1 MGHIIMKV
9 PPIAGLKTMIA
20 SDPIEGFVRLQHLP
34 LVMSRRLSRR
44 RYVAGTGAVMTL
56 GALAGCTGDD
66 DAGEPDDDAEEAP
79 AEIDEFL
86 ADGRLYDGTIA
97 DHTGEDQVEVA
108 VGGGDDGLAFD
119 PPAIRIDAGT
129 TVRWEWTG
137 AGGAHNVESDEAS
150 DIEFSSGEA
159 VDDDG
164 ETFEFEFDEEGNA
177 LYVCTPHIG
186 VGMLGAIE
194 IV

>member
-1 MGHIIMKV
+1 
-9 PPIAGLKTMIA
+9 
-20 SDPIEGFVRLQHLP
+20 
-34 LVMSRRLSRR
+34 MSQKLSRR

-56 GALAGCTGDD
+56 GALAGCAGDD
-66 DAGEPDDDAEEAP
+66 GNDAGDPDDGAEEAP

-86 ADGRLYDGTIA
+86 ADARLYDGTIA

-119 PPAIRIDAGT
+119 PAAIRIDAGT

-137 AGGAHNVESDEAS
+137 AGGEHNVESDEGS
-150 DIEFSSGEA
+150 VTEFSSGDA
-159 VDDDG
+159 VAEEG
-164 ETFEFEFDEEGNA
+164 ETYEYTFEDEGNV

-194 IV
+194 VV